1 MKRFEY
7 QAHDAHGAVVQG
19 VTAAGDPEVAL
30 AALAACG
37 FTGIE
42 LRAVEF
48 SQLSAGE
55 AAELAS
61 YLVEC
66 AKAGLPLTGRLHA
79 LAEDASTPALQNAYR
94 VLSVE
99 LAAGRSLEQVLN
111 TLGDSLPEHYRQ
123 TLGAALAR
131 GDMPRTL
138 DRLLVHQQRVD
149 EMSRQF
155 RQAIAYPLLLAAI
168 LLLWLLYVSWDV
180 LPPLAGVT
188 LDSPLTGWGS
198 DAAGSSQE
206 QAVMNVV
213 SFWLPR
219 VLLGITL
226 ALIAVVVVLALGGGR
241 TAVSWLLG
249 AIPLLGPCW
258 KNRGL
263 TDFCGLLGEFIRQ
276 QLPLDEA
283 LRLAS
288 GACRDPLY
296 RNAAAMAREEVIR
309 GKSLVRA
316 LHVQQ
321 VFPATV
327 AQWAQWGE
335 SHAAL
340 PDALNAAGELTARRF
355 SLRLQLLK
363 AVLPA
368 LVFVMVVIS
377 ALLLMATIS
386 YVLVSLV
393 SMFTWNGFS
402 EGSSDFETRIVAI
415 LGSLAVLGIGLV
427 AWFTARFID
436 TAEADLAERT
446 VRVFGLV
453 FMTLGLFAVAFTL
466 GSYAG
471 ILVAFI
477 LFAAAWQASS
487 RYREIQRQSLW
498 AAMTIAAERNVP
510 LAPMALAVADEQG
523 GRSAHDA
530 RRLAEQ
536 LAAGANLA
544 DSITWT
550 NGALP
555 SVAPLA
561 VRVGTDTADLRSAFN
576 AAAVARDAS
585 RPMLSPSV
593 AWLAFFLPIALV
605 IVAFTQLKIM
615 PSFVMIFDDFDTR
628 LPASTMAVTTILT
641 SGLMPWGF
649 LLLGIFLLF
658 VWLQWRGIPR
668 PILPG
673 LSTTVRLLEVG
684 PLLRLLALPVRH
696 GKPLVST
703 IDSMARLHPR
713 GWIRRRLD
721 RVLRDLQRGASW
733 QEGLRKRGL
742 VASGDLALLSA
753 AERNGNLAWAL
764 EELGNS
770 YQRRAEYRLR
780 VFEEFAFPLLVLTM
794 GLLVGGFALAYFTP
808 LVELIQ
814 QLS

>member
-7 QAHDAHGAVVQG
+7 QAHDAHGAAVQG
-19 VTAAGDPEVAL
+19 ITAAVDADSAL
-30 AALAACG
+30 AALAARG

-42 LRAVEF
+42 LKAVQI
-48 SQLSAGE
+48 SQLNASE

-61 YLVEC
+61 YLGEF
-66 AKAGLPLTGRLHA
+66 AKAGVPLSGRLQA

-94 VLSVE
+94 VLSAE
-99 LAAGRSLEQVLN
+99 LAAGRSLEQVLD

-123 TLGAALAR
+123 TLGAALSR
-131 GDMPRTL
+131 GDMSQTL

-168 LLLWLLYVSWDV
+168 LLAWMLYVSWDV
-180 LPPLAGVT
+180 LPPLAGVA
-188 LDSPLTGWGS
+188 LDSPLTNWDS
-198 DAAGSSQE
+198 ESAGSSQE

-213 SFWLPR
+213 SYWLPR
-219 VLLGITL
+219 ILLGTTL
-226 ALIAVVVVLALGGGR
+226 VAIMVVVVLTLSGGR
-241 TAVSWLLG
+241 TAVSWLLS

-263 TDFCGLLGEFIRQ
+263 TDFCGLLGELIRQ

-283 LRLAS
+283 LRLTS

-296 RNAAAMAREEVIR
+296 GYAAAMAREEIIR

-316 LHVQQ
+316 LHVQR

-335 SHAAL
+335 NHAAL
-340 PDALNAAGELTARRF
+340 PEALNAAGELTAKRF

-368 LVFVMVVIS
+368 LVFVLVAIS
-377 ALLLMATIS
+377 ALLLMAAVS

-393 SMFTWNGFS
+393 SLFSWNGYS
-402 EGSSDFETRIVAI
+402 EDSSDFETRIVAI

-436 TAEADLAERT
+436 TAEADLAERV

-477 LFAAAWQASS
+477 LFAAAWQASH
-487 RYREIQRQSLW
+487 RYREVQRQSLW
-498 AAMTIAAERNVP
+498 AAMTIAAERNAP

-523 GRSAHDA
+523 GRSAHNA

-536 LAAGANLA
+536 LAAGVDLA
-544 DSITWT
+544 DSVTWT
-550 NGALP
+550 SGALP
-555 SVAPLA
+555 RVAPLA
-561 VRVGTDTADLRSAFN
+561 VRVGTDTADLRGAFN

-585 RPMLSPSV
+585 RPLLSPSV
-593 AWLAFFLPIALV
+593 AWLAFLLPVAFIL
-605 IVAFTQLKIM
+605 VAFTQLKIM
-615 PSFVMIFDDFDTR
+615 PSFVTIFEDFDAR
-628 LPASTMAVTTILT
+628 LPASTIAVNAVLN
-641 SGLMPWGF
+641 SGLLPWG
-649 LLLGIFLLF
+649 LMLLGICLLF
-658 VWLQWRGIPR
+658 VWLQRRGIPR

-673 LSTTVRLLEVG
+673 LATTVRLLEVG
-684 PLLRLLALPVRH
+684 PLLRLLAIPVQK
-696 GKPLVST
+696 GKPLVTT

-733 QEGLRKRGL
+733 QEGFRKRGL
-742 VASGDLALLSA
+742 VARGDLALLSA

-770 YQRRAEYRLR
+770 YQRRAEHRLR
-780 VFEEFAFPLLVLTM
+780 MFEEFAFPLLVLTM
-794 GLLVGGFALAYFTP
+794 GLLVGAFALAYFTP
-808 LVELIQ
+808 LVKLIQ

>member
-7 QAHDAHGAVVQG
+7 QADDAHGAAVQG
-19 VTAAGDPEVAL
+19 ITAAVDADSAL
-30 AALAACG
+30 AALAARG

-42 LRAVEF
+42 LKAVQI
-48 SQLSAGE
+48 SQLSASE

-61 YLVEC
+61 YLVEF
-66 AKAGLPLTGRLHA
+66 AKAGVPLSGRLQA

-94 VLSVE
+94 VLSAE
-99 LAAGRSLEQVLN
+99 LAAGRSLEQVLD

-131 GDMPRTL
+131 GDMSQTL

-168 LLLWLLYVSWDV
+168 LLAWMLYVSWDV
-180 LPPLAGVT
+180 LPPLAGVA
-188 LDSPLTGWGS
+188 LDSPLTNWDS
-198 DAAGSSQE
+198 ESAGSSPE

-219 VLLGITL
+219 ILLGVTL
-226 ALIAVVVVLALGGGR
+226 VAIAVVVVLALSGGR
-241 TAVSWLLG
+241 TAVSWLLS

-263 TDFCGLLGEFIRQ
+263 TDFCGLLGELIRQ
-276 QLPLDEA
+276 QLSLDEA
-283 LRLAS
+283 LRLTS
-288 GACRDPLY
+288 RACRDPLY
-296 RNAAAMAREEVIR
+296 GHAAAMAREEIIR

-316 LHVQQ
+316 LNVQR

-335 SHAAL
+335 SHSAL
-340 PDALNAAGELTARRF
+340 PEALNAAGELTAKRF

-368 LVFVMVVIS
+368 LVFVLVAIS
-377 ALLLMATIS
+377 ALLLMAAIS

-393 SMFTWNGFS
+393 SLFSWNGYS
-402 EGSSDFETRIVAI
+402 EDSSDFETRIVAI

-436 TAEADLAERT
+436 TAKADLAERV

-477 LFAAAWQASS
+477 LFAAAWQASH
-487 RYREIQRQSLW
+487 RYREVQRQSLW
-498 AAMTIAAERNVP
+498 AAMTIAAERNAP

-523 GRSAHDA
+523 GRSAHNA

-536 LAAGANLA
+536 LGAGVDLV
-544 DSITWT
+544 DSVTWT
-550 NGALP
+550 SGALP

-561 VRVGTDTADLRSAFN
+561 VRVGTDTTNLRGAFN

-585 RPMLSPSV
+585 RPLLSPSV
-593 AWLAFFLPIALV
+593 AWLAFLLPVAFIL
-605 IVAFTQLKIM
+605 VAFTQLKIM
-615 PSFVMIFDDFDTR
+615 PSFVVIFEDFDAR
-628 LPASTMAVTTILT
+628 LPASTIAVNAVLN
-641 SGLMPWGF
+641 SGLLPWG
-649 LLLGIFLLF
+649 LMLLGICLLF
-658 VWLQWRGIPR
+658 VWLQRRGIPR

-673 LSTTVRLLEVG
+673 LATTVRLLEVG
-684 PLLRLLALPVRH
+684 PLLRLLALPVQA
-696 GKPLVST
+696 GKSLVTT

-721 RVLRDLQRGASW
+721 RVLRDLQRGSSW
-733 QEGLRKRGL
+733 QESFRKRGL
-742 VASGDLALLSA
+742 VARGDLALLAA

-764 EELGNS
+764 EELGSS
-770 YQRRAEYRLR
+770 YQRRAEHRLR
-780 VFEEFAFPLLVLTM
+780 MIEEFTFPLLVLTM
-794 GLLVGGFALAYFTP
+794 GLLVGAFALAYFTP